1 MSGYKEIEIMKNRY
15 ILTAFGQDRPG
26 IVAEVTEIF
35 YGHDCILEDSE
46 MTKLSDEFAV
56 IFLFSSEDKDIEDKL
71 SLDCRRL
78 EREKGVSAFF
88 RHLGSEVHIEEK
100 SGKTH
105 RLHMEGLDK
114 GGLLYRV
121 SSFLA
126 EKDINIIHLH
136 SHRDFS
142 PLSGT
147 ALYTMDMEILLPQE
161 IDFDEFR
168 RGLRQ
173 VGNSL
178 HVDIQLE

>member
-1 MSGYKEIEIMKNRY
+1 MKNRY

-26 IVAEVTEIF
+26 IVADVTEIF
-35 YGHDCILEDSE
+35 YEHDCLLEDSE
-46 MTKLSDEFAV
+46 MTKLSDEFAI
-56 IFLFSSEDKDIEDKL
+56 IFLFSSEDEDIEAKL
-71 SLDCRRL
+71 SLACRRL
-78 EREKGVSAFF
+78 EREKGISAFF
-88 RHLGSEVHIEEK
+88 RYLGYQVHIEEK
-100 SGKTH
+100 TGRTH
-105 RLHMEGLDK
+105 RLHMKGLDK

-126 EKDINIIHLH
+126 EKEVDILHLH

-161 IDFDEFR
+161 IDFDDFR